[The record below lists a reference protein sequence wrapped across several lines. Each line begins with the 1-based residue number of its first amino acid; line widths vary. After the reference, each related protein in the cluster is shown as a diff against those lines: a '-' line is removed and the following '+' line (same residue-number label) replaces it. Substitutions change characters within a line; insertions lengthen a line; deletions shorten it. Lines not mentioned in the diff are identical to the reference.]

1 MKPHK
6 ECLNPHNLPDWRP
19 AFSQVVIVKAGGV
32 RTIYVAGQVSVDA
45 ERKLVGPGDLKS
57 QAEQAF
63 GNLTRALAAAGS
75 STADVVKINIYVKH
89 YKPSDSAIVSNALQR
104 AFPHR
109 DLPVSTWIGIESL
122 AKEEFLIEVDAV
134 AIAEA

>member
-6 ECLNPHNLPDWRP
+6 EFLNPPNLSDWRP

-45 ERKLVGPGDLKS
+45 ERKLVGPGDLKL
-57 QAEQAF
+57 QAAQAF
-63 GNLTRALAAAGS
+63 SNLTRALTAAGS

-89 YKPSDSAIVSNALQR
+89 YKPSDAAIVSSAFQH
-104 AFPHR
+104 AFPH
-109 DLPVSTWIGIESL
+109 DQLPVSTWIGVESL

-134 AIAEA
+134 AVAEG